1 MVQKLSFLK
10 KEFFFSQET
19 AFTIFFF
26 YPKLRASKY
35 FWTFAWRTF
44 PRFAQQMNKLN
55 K

>member
-19 AFTIFFF
+19 AFTIFF

-44 PRFAQQMNKLN
+44 PRFAPQMNKVN